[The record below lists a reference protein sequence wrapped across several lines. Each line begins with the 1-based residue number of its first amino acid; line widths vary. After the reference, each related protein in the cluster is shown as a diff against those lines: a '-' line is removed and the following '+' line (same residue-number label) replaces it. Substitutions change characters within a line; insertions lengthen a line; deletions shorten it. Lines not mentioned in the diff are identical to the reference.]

1 MMESFIS
8 NDGEQFIVLI
18 LTAIPTSPKFTIS
31 TLSYLAIW
39 DIFYNDI
46 NQQRTMRYHKSKAN
60 LKLIQK
66 WLKNVGDIN
75 VLASGYYV
83 SGLYRHNKRI
93 VFACYKRMLSANIDP
108 TQQRKI
114 KIH

>member
-1 MMESFIS
+1 MHYKNDLEGHQFVGVIMMESFIS

-46 NQQRTMRYHKSKAN
+46 NQQRTMRYHK
-60 LKLIQK
+60 LKPK
-66 WLKNVGDIN
+66 LKV
-75 VLASGYYV
+75 
-83 SGLYRHNKRI
+83 
-93 VFACYKRMLSANIDP
+93 M
-108 TQQRKI
+108 
-114 KIH
+114 